1 MSGIKMK
8 NNLPKVTVV
17 TVTYNA
23 EKYLEQTIKSVI
35 EQDYP
40 NIEYI
45 IIDGASSDK
54 TVDIINK
61 YEKYITY
68 WISEPDSGIYD
79 AMNKGIDI
87 ATGEWINFMN
97 AGDSFTELS
106 TISNVINNLDKNTD
120 IIAGD
125 IYYLENSKSTYKKSY
140 GLDKKFDGM
149 FCCHQAMF
157 VKTYL
162 MKKYKFN
169 TIYKIVADYD
179 FTLKCAMNNYNFQF
193 VDFAVANFLSGGI
206 SETNKIQAKIEDFFI
221 QSHYIKN
228 KDNLFNLPSFQ
239 YLTYQNTSNQNF
251 TFSYLINSFY
261 KWIDNLDSSKK
272 YLLYGY
278 GNIGKLIYDKVGDSI
293 KTIVDMDYKNISTK
307 TLPIYNPLNINSF
320 QFDYV
325 IISVL
330 GRENE
335 ITKYLVDDLE
345 IDRNKIITLKFKN
358 V

>member
-1 MSGIKMK
+1 MK
-8 NNLPKVTVV
+8 PDFPKITVV

-23 EKYLEQTIKSVI
+23 EQYLEQTIKSVI

-45 IIDGASSDK
+45 IIDGASTDG
-54 TVDIINK
+54 TIDIIKK
-61 YEKYITY
+61 YEKYLSY
-68 WISEPDSGIYD
+68 WISEPDKGIYD
-79 AMNKGIDI
+79 AMNKGIDV

-97 AGDSFTELS
+97 AGDSFCEQN
-106 TISNVINNLDKNTD
+106 TISNVINSMDKNTD

-125 IYYLENSKSTYKKSY
+125 IYYINGDKRTYNKAPGLNSRFK
-140 GLDKKFDGM
+140 GM
-149 FCCHQAMF
+149 FFCHQTMF
-157 VKTYL
+157 VKTSI
-162 MKKYKFN
+162 MKKYKYN
-169 TIYKIVADYD
+169 TTYKIVSDYD
-179 FTLKCAMNNYNFQF
+179 FALKCSINGYRFQF
-193 VDFAVANFLSGGI
+193 LDIAIANYISGGVY
-206 SETNKIQAKIEDFFI
+206 ETSLIQARIENLFI
-221 QSHYIKN
+221 QSHYIKDEN
-228 KDNLFNLPSFQ
+228 EIFNLPSFQ
-239 YLTYQNTSNQNF
+239 YLKRQDTSDQNY
-251 TFSYLINSFY
+251 TFAYFMNSFY
-261 KWIDNLDSSKK
+261 KWIDNLDSSKN

-278 GNIGKLIYDKVGDSI
+278 GNIGKLIYDKFSNSI
-293 KTIVDMDYKNISTK
+293 STIVDMDYKNISTK

-335 ITKYLVDDLE
+335 ITKYLVDDLG

>member
-97 AGDSFTELS
+97 AGDSFVEKN
-106 TISNVINNLDKNTD
+106 TISKVVKKIGEDTD
-120 IIAGD
+120 IISGD
-125 IYYLENSKSTYKKSY
+125 IFYIESDKKTYKKSAK
-140 GLDKKFDGM
+140 LENKLKHM
-149 FCCHQAMF
+149 FCFHQTMF
-157 VKTYL
+157 TKISL

-169 TIYKIVADYD
+169 TNFKIAGDYD
-179 FTLKCAMNNYNFQF
+179 FILKCAMNNYNFKL
-193 VDFAVANFLSGGI
+193 VSIPIANFLAGGL
-206 SETNKIQAKIEDFFI
+206 SEANNLIGRIEELFI
-221 QSHYIKN
+221 QSKYIKEKN
-228 KDNLFNLPSFQ
+228 QIFNLPSYNFIKS
-239 YLTYQNTSNQNF
+239 NDTSNDNYTF
-251 TFSYLINSFY
+251 TYLMNSFY
-261 KWIDNLDSSKK
+261 KWIENLDSSKT

-278 GNIGKLIYDKVGDSI
+278 GNFGRLIYDKLKFSI
-293 KTIVDMDYKNISTK
+293 NTIVDINYEYLSTLDLIIKN
-307 TLPIYNPLNINSF
+307 PCDINNF
-320 QFDYV
+320 EFDYI
-325 IISVL
+325 IISVF
-330 GRENE
+330 GREAE
-335 ITKYLVDDLE
+335 ITKYLIEDMKIEKD
-345 IDRNKIITLKFKN
+345 KIITFNK
-358 V
+358 